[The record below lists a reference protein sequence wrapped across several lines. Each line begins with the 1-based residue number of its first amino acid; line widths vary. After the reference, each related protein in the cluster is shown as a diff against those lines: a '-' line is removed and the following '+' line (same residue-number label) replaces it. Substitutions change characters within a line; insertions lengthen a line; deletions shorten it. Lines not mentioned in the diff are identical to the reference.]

1 VVYEGR
7 KELMDPRKA
16 RYAKKTNARTLADVI
31 AGADIFLGLSAPRV
45 LTQDMVKQMG
55 KEPLI
60 FALANPTPEILPEEV
75 KAVRPDA
82 IIATGRS
89 DYPNQVN
96 NVVCFPFIFRGAID
110 VGATAINQEMKVAC
124 VKAIADLAKAEAS
137 DIVANAYGGE
147 TPAFGRDYLIP
158 RPFDPRLIVQIAP
171 AVAKAAMDSGVATR
185 PITDWPAYRDRL
197 NQFVFRSGLLMKPL
211 FERARRDCKKVVYAE
226 GEEERVLRAVQTV
239 VDEKLAEPILI
250 GRRAVVERR
259 IEKLGLRIREGK
271 QFTLIDPESDPRY
284 NEYWT
289 FYHSLTER
297 KGVSPDDARTMV
309 RTRNTVIGALMVR
322 KRDADALLCGTIGR
336 FHSHLSHVN
345 DCLGKAASVQAFAT
359 LTALI
364 LQTGTVFLTDT
375 EVKPDPT
382 DVEIAEMTVL
392 SAEVV
397 RRFGLAPKA
406 ALLSHSNFGTSNE
419 DSARKMRRALGLI
432 LQRDAEL
439 EVEGEMRADS
449 ALSEPL
455 RERLFPNS
463 RLKGK
468 ANLMVMPSLD
478 AANIA
483 LNLLRGLGE
492 GQTIGP
498 ILLGCARPA
507 HILSPA
513 VTVRGI
519 INMTAVAAVE
529 AQDRKPHGRA

>member
-1 VVYEGR
+1 
-7 KELMDPRKA
+7 
-16 RYAKKTNARTLADVI
+16 
-31 AGADIFLGLSAPRV
+31 
-45 LTQDMVKQMG
+45 
-55 KEPLI
+55 
-60 FALANPTPEILPEEV
+60 
-75 KAVRPDA
+75 
-82 IIATGRS
+82 
-89 DYPNQVN
+89 
-96 NVVCFPFIFRGAID
+96 
-110 VGATAINQEMKVAC
+110 
-124 VKAIADLAKAEAS
+124 
-137 DIVANAYGGE
+137 
-147 TPAFGRDYLIP
+147 
-158 RPFDPRLIVQIAP
+158 
-171 AVAKAAMDSGVATR
+171 
-185 PITDWPAYRDRL
+185 
-197 NQFVFRSGLLMKPL
+197 MKPL
-211 FERARRDCKKVVYAE
+211 FERARRDCRKVVYAE

-239 VDEKLAEPILI
+239 VDEKLAQPILI

-336 FHSHLSHVN
+336 FHSHLGHVN

-449 ALSEPL
+449 ALFEPL